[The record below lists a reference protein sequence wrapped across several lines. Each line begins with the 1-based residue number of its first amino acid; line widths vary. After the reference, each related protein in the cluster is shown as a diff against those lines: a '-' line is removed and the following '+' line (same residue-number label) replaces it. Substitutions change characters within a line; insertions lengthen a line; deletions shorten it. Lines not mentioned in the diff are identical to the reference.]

1 MSSLSGARFSPP
13 QSAQPYRSIFGGPSS
28 QDVADLVPY
37 PETQT
42 GSGDSQQDLDVIME
56 EEPIENDHSDAT
68 YVESN
73 DDEQSG
79 SDADS
84 YASVPQSP
92 EKPRRQRQQK
102 QPLQKTTEL
111 DYQRDSETPPAHSY
125 RPNRFRGPE
134 STWRRLT
141 AEERQNAQALED
153 IRARDLAA
161 HLYNAYALRVRARE
175 IARRATETND
185 QLLDEMDTFAPPKR
199 WTAWPLPSA
208 EVPRPDEEVRKSLDD
223 AWTLR
228 MQPDPR
234 PSAELEESVMAFMLR
249 TAKERFMAREW
260 DYDSKPFTSHRR
272 KRSASQHETQDE
284 STAWESEREGA
295 DGAPL
300 RPTVQTDDDKSRRQ
314 LRPLTR
320 NILSRF
326 DDLLLGLHRARKG
339 GAAADD
345 SSASDWQTDTES
357 VMSGSSSRKRK
368 VNSQRDRSLS
378 RGRKRTRRSSF
389 KSGSSD
395 ARSRSTHVSSEPES
409 SVYSSSQATSRHRSL
424 SQHSSRSRGRSVGS
438 DRRRSAS
445 RIRLGIRDWSE
456 VLGVASMIGWPPAV
470 VMRTAQRCSALFGE
484 DMAFQVLKEG
494 HIKQDIQDDDT
505 KIWKYE
511 ESESEPEVETDLEP
525 ESEAEAEISQP
536 SRSQS
541 RRPRSRAASI
551 KGGSTSRA
559 NSTAPEDA
567 GDGSRP
573 KGKGEHR
580 KQDLICPIRACSRH
594 DKGFS
599 RTWNLNLHMKRMHP
613 NYRSKSEGRSSTG
626 TRGEDDI
633 DNE

>member
-1 MSSLSGARFSPP
+1 MSSLSSARFSPP

-37 PETQT
+37 PEAQA
-42 GSGDSQQDLDVIME
+42 GAGDSQQDLDVIME
-56 EEPIENDHSDAT
+56 EEPMIDNDHSDAT
-68 YVESN
+68 YVESY

-92 EKPRRQRQQK
+92 KKEQQ
-102 QPLQKTTEL
+102 QPLQKIPTGH
-111 DYQRDSETPPAHSY
+111 DHQRDSESPAPSY
-125 RPNRFRGPE
+125 RPNRFRGPV
-134 STWRRLT
+134 STWRRFT

-161 HLYNAYALRVRARE
+161 HLYNAYALRVRARN
-175 IARRATETND
+175 IARRATETGE
-185 QLLDEMDTFAPPKR
+185 QLVDEMDTFAPPKR
-199 WTAWPLPSA
+199 WAAWPLPSA
-208 EVPRPDEEVRKSLDD
+208 EVPRPDEEIRRGLDD

-234 PSAELEESVMAFMLR
+234 PSAELEESVMAFLLR
-249 TAKERFMAREW
+249 TAKERFRAREW
-260 DYDSKPFTSHRR
+260 DYQEKPLTSHRR
-272 KRSASQHETQDE
+272 IRSASQHETQDE

-295 DGAPL
+295 DGVPL
-300 RPTVQTDDDKSRRQ
+300 RPAVQTDDDKSRRQ

-320 NILSRF
+320 NILSQF
-326 DDLLLGLHRARKG
+326 DDLLMGLHRARKG
-339 GAAADD
+339 GVAADD

-357 VMSGSSSRKRK
+357 VISGSSSPRKRK
-368 VNSQRDRSLS
+368 VGSQRERSQS
-378 RGRKRTRRSSF
+378 RGRKRTRRSSW
-389 KSGSSD
+389 KGGSSD
-395 ARSRSTHVSSEPES
+395 TRSRSTHVSDEPES
-409 SVYSSSQATSRHRSL
+409 SVYSSSQATSGYRSQ

-438 DRRRSAS
+438 DRRRSPS
-445 RIRLGIRDWSE
+445 RVRLGIRDWSE

-470 VMRTAQRCSALFGE
+470 VMRTAQRCAALFGE

-494 HIKQDIQDDDT
+494 KVKQDIRDDNT
-505 KIWKYE
+505 EIWKYE
-511 ESESEPEVETDLEP
+511 ESETEPEVETDLEP
-525 ESEAEAEISQP
+525 ESEAEAEAEVSQP

-541 RRPRSRAASI
+541 RRPRSRAIST

-567 GDGSRP
+567 DEGSRP
-573 KGKGEHR
+573 KGKGDHR

-594 DKGFS
+594 SKGFS

-613 NYRSKSEGRSSTG
+613 NYRSRSGGRSSTG
-626 TRGEDDI
+626 TRGEGDD
-633 DNE
+633 DE

>member
-42 GSGDSQQDLDVIME
+42 GTGDSQEDLDVIME
-56 EEPIENDHSDAT
+56 EEPIEDDHSDAT

-92 EKPRRQRQQK
+92 KKQQ
-102 QPLQKTTEL
+102 QQQQQQQMLQKSTER
-111 DYQRDSETPPAHSY
+111 DRQRDSETPSAHSY

-141 AEERQNAQALED
+141 AEDRQNAQALED
-153 IRARDLAA
+153 VRARDLAA

-175 IARRATETND
+175 IARRATETNE

-260 DYDSKPFTSHRR
+260 DYQSKPFTSHRR

-295 DGAPL
+295 DGVPL
-300 RPTVQTDDDKSRRQ
+300 RPAVQTDDDKSRRQ

-320 NILSRF
+320 NILSQF
-326 DDLLLGLHRARKG
+326 DELLMGLHRARKG
-339 GAAADD
+339 GVAADD

-357 VMSGSSSRKRK
+357 VVSGSSPRKRK
-368 VNSQRDRSLS
+368 VNSQRARSQS

-395 ARSRSTHVSSEPES
+395 ARSRSTHVSSGPES
-409 SVYSSSQATSRHRSL
+409 SVHSSSQATSRYRSQ

-445 RIRLGIRDWSE
+445 RVRLGIRDWSE

-470 VMRTAQRCSALFGE
+470 VMRTAQRCAALFGE
-484 DMAFQVLKEG
+484 DMTFQVLKEG
-494 HIKQDIQDDDT
+494 KVKQDIGDDDT

-511 ESESEPEVETDLEP
+511 ESESELEVQTDLEP

-541 RRPRSRAASI
+541 RRPRSRAAST

-580 KQDLICPIRACSRH
+580 KQDLVCPIRACSRH
-594 DKGFS
+594 SKGFS

-613 NYRSKSEGRSSTG
+613 NYRSRSDGRSSTG
-626 TRGEDDI
+626 TRGENDV

>member
-1 MSSLSGARFSPP
+1 MSSPSGARFSPP

-42 GSGDSQQDLDVIME
+42 GTGDSQQDLDVIME
-56 EEPIENDHSDAT
+56 EEPIDNDHSDAT

-73 DDEQSG
+73 GEQSG

-84 YASVPQSP
+84 YASAPHSP
-92 EKPRRQRQQK
+92 ENQRRRREQK
-102 QPLQKTTEL
+102 QPLQKITGH
-111 DYQRDSETPPAHSY
+111 DHQRDSETPPAHSY

-234 PSAELEESVMAFMLR
+234 PSAELEESIMAFMLR

-295 DGAPL
+295 DGVPL

-339 GAAADD
+339 GVAADD

-357 VMSGSSSRKRK
+357 VMSGSSPRKRK

-409 SVYSSSQATSRHRSL
+409 SVYSSSQATSRHRSQ

-494 HIKQDIQDDDT
+494 KIKQDIQDDDT

-551 KGGSTSRA
+551 KGGSISRA
-559 NSTAPEDA
+559 NSTAPEDT

-594 DKGFS
+594 GKGFS